1 MVLNMPPLNS
11 LVFGGSMLY
20 AIPTFEIQT
29 QISALVYL
37 KHLLKA
43 IKLYWTK
50 VSNLKRSI
58 RKFGVMDKIRVM
70 SHLFSTY
77 AIPNAVQGSNLKHP
91 LTSSK

>member
-58 RKFGVMDKIRVM
+58 RKFGVMDKIKVRVIYLVRTRSLM
-70 SHLFSTY
+70 QCRVL
-77 AIPNAVQGSNLKHP
+77 I
-91 LTSSK
+91 

>member
-29 QISALVYL
+29 QISVYL

-58 RKFGVMDKIRVM
+58 RKFGVMDKIKVRVIYLVRTRSLM
-70 SHLFSTY
+70 QCRVL
-77 AIPNAVQGSNLKHP
+77 I
-91 LTSSK
+91 

>member
-43 IKLYWTK
+43 IMLNWTK
-50 VSNLKRSI
+50 VSNLKKSI
-58 RKFGVMDKIRVM
+58 RIFGAVDKIKLRVIYLVRTRSLM
-70 SHLFSTY
+70 QCSVL
-77 AIPNAVQGSNLKHP
+77 I
-91 LTSSK
+91 